1 MSSRTGRWFG
11 DRATVTQQVTVAA
24 GVWTDWVT
32 VATPTN
38 LRDVVGMSWDSG
50 VGSGVRRL
58 QFAVGDAGF
67 ETLVGPEFRSTA
79 VGISQTSLQSMPFP
93 LFTTVP
99 GVRLAARWM
108 SDSFSIGLM
117 NLTVTVFF
125 APVSRP

>member
-38 LRDVVGMSWDSG
+38 LRDVVGMSWNVG
-50 VGSGVRRL
+50 IGSGTRRL

-67 ETLVGPEFRSTA
+67 EVLVGPELRSTA
-79 VGISQTSLQSMPFP
+79 AGVTQDALQSMPFP

-99 GVRLAARWM
+99 DVRLAARFM
-108 SDSFSIGLM
+108 SDSSAGLT